1 MPPSPVNSATLQR
14 GFWGALAWDHHRSSA
29 PLEQCSAVNAQDLGA
44 PREIRWRKQLH
55 LANQWTC
62 CQHVPNILSGQTQN
76 EICCKRCND
85 FLNQQTLM
93 PFKRPSRDICSASAG
108 SPTCFTPRAPHAF
121 RNWLI
126 RPRATGFACAASQ
139 PLQGA
144 LRVHHKSTH
153 SKSSKSKTEKL

>member
-1 MPPSPVNSATLQR
+1 MPILVLKITLQEERYAYHIGISLPSYHCHLPISAIKNATVTCKQRNTAAGLLGGAGLRPSP
-14 GFWGALAWDHHRSSA
+14 
-29 PLEQCSAVNAQDLGA
+29 EQCSAVNAQDLGA

-121 RNWLI
+121 RN
-126 RPRATGFACAASQ
+126 
-139 PLQGA
+139 
-144 LRVHHKSTH
+144 
-153 SKSSKSKTEKL
+153 